1 MSIVTN
7 LKLITNTKN
16 HAVSPILQR
25 RSKLVAKLQEQ
36 LDLCQAQRSGETY
49 APKRLKTVINKESGE
64 RVTIE
69 TIKRVKEWF
78 WTTEN
83 GKINLAIK
91 YGAKTLPLNKK
102 GANAI
107 ELNNGDELIATL
119 KSLKVAVLNGE
130 LDDAIN
136 DMSLATRQAFGK

>member
-49 APKRLKTVINKESGE
+49 APNRTNMRTTKDKEH
-64 RVTIE
+64 T
-69 TIKRVKEWF
+69 F
-78 WTTEN
+78 CQ
-83 GKINLAIK
+83 
-91 YGAKTLPLNKK
+91 LNSK
-102 GANAI
+102 
-107 ELNNGDELIATL
+107 L
-119 KSLKVAVLNGE
+119 
-130 LDDAIN
+130 
-136 DMSLATRQAFGK
+136 M